1 VFRSAVEARGTEAV
15 AVESPA
21 NGQIVDTIAVGATAE
36 SIASLTASA
45 RDSDVEINDNAVSQ
59 SLGLV
64 VAEVRQFVAISGLTE
79 ANEISEKHD

>member
-1 VFRSAVEARGTEAV
+1 LFRSAVEAPGTEAV
-15 AVESPA
+15 AVVSPA

-36 SIASLTASA
+36 SIASLTAFV
-45 RDSDVEINDNAVSQ
+45 RDLDVEIDDNAVSQ

-64 VAEVRQFVAISGLTE
+64 VAEVRQFVAISGLLE